1 MDEAEAL
8 IILSMSKR
16 FYKKYNNNP
25 AVGICANNIAKIHM
39 RNQRYLEAMNEQE
52 ESVLIAN

>member
-8 IILSMSKR
+8 IILSMSKQ
-16 FYKKYNNNP
+16 FYKKYNNMA

-39 RNQRYLEAMNEQE
+39 KN
-52 ESVLIAN
+52 